1 MWKATALT
9 ASRTMSWLLLAAS
22 AAALTFPR
30 RTTVAPRA
38 AVALQGRSDA
48 QLKRGIAE
56 FYDESSGIWED
67 VWGEHMH
74 HGWYEPGEKAGTMER
89 DVAAQATMID
99 KALELCGAADVS
111 ARCEREKRP
120 MRILDVG
127 CGIGGSSRHMA
138 RRFAGAQASCVGL
151 TLSPEQ
157 ARRGNELSREAGLD
171 VTLEAQDATNTTFA
185 DGSFDLVWSMESGEH
200 MPDKAKFVAELGR
213 LCAPGGRVSVV
224 TWCHRDLG
232 RGGRLR
238 FPERAVLGLINY
250 CYYLPKWC
258 SGADYAR
265 LFAAQRGVTA
275 RGVRDW
281 TANIAPFW
289 PAVARSSLKWSS
301 LKKLRKT
308 GLKTIRGAVAIL
320 FMILGYKLGTVK
332 FVAVAAAKDEAPG
345 DAKWAW
351 SGPVF

>member
-1 MWKATALT
+1 
-9 ASRTMSWLLLAAS
+9 MSWLLLAAS
-22 AAALTFPR
+22 ATALTAPR
-30 RTTVAPRA
+30 RTAVAPRA

-89 DVAAQATMID
+89 DVAAQSTMID
-99 KALELCGAADVS
+99 KALELCGAADVA
-111 ARCEREKRP
+111 ARCEAAGRP

-138 RRFAGAQASCVGL
+138 RRFAGAQATCVGL

-171 VTLEAQDATNTTFA
+171 VTLEARDATNTTFA

-224 TWCHRDLG
+224 TWCHRDLQRG
-232 RGGRLR
+232 RKL
-238 FPERAVLGLINY
+238 N
-250 CYYLPKWC
+250 
-258 SGADYAR
+258 
-265 LFAAQRGVTA
+265 AQRGVTA

>member
-1 MWKATALT
+1 MQK
-9 ASRTMSWLLLAAS
+9 
-22 AAALTFPR
+22 R
-30 RTTVAPRA
+30 RAPAIMA
-38 AVALQGRSDA
+38 AVASVAAVVAYCVMPPRAFPDRLAFIPEEMTIIDN
-48 QLKRGIAE
+48 K
-56 FYDESSGIWED
+56 FYDLPQW
-67 VWGEHMH
+67 
-74 HGWYEPGEKAGTMER
+74 
-89 DVAAQATMID
+89 AAQWHTPDA
-99 KALELCGAADVS
+99 ALNTLGHMNS
-111 ARCEREKRP
+111 ARVPYFDDAWRRELGGTNGSF
-120 MRILDVG
+120 LDVG

-138 RRFAGAQASCVGL
+138 RRFAGARASCVGL

-157 ARRGNELSREAGLD
+157 ARRGNELSRDAGLD

-200 MPDKAKFVAELGR
+200 MPDKATFVAELGR

-224 TWCHRDLG
+224 TWCHRDLQRG
-232 RGGRLR
+232 RKLSVA
-238 FPERAVLGLINY
+238 ERAVLGLINY